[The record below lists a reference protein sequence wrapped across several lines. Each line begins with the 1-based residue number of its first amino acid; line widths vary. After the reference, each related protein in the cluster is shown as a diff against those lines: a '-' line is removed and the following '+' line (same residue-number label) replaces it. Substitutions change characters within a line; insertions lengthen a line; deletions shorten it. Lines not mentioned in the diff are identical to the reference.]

1 VAVYWLVGLGVLY
14 LVWPYLWNDP
24 IRHLLDSVVVMV
36 RFPFTGRVLYQG
48 QVYGVTEI
56 PWHYLFAS
64 LLYQLTLPALV
75 LGFAG
80 TVLAVVARRRVETAV
95 HLLWLL
101 LPLGTALLLGAQVY
115 DAFRQMLFILPPFF
129 VLGALTWERV
139 FRKVGGAG
147 WRALIVAVA
156 LLPGLVAIVRLHPY
170 EAIYHNE
177 LVGGVRGAFRR
188 FELDGWCLS
197 YREAIETINA
207 VAPQGARVGVPTEA
221 FTVQPFARED
231 LRVQPL
237 RTDADWPSGQAG
249 YLLTCTRSN
258 ADLKRFPDAE
268 ILWVVERDGAWL
280 TVVKRLP

>member
-1 VAVYWLVGLGVLY
+1 
-14 LVWPYLWNDP
+14 
-24 IRHLLDSVVVMV
+24 
-36 RFPFTGRVLYQG
+36 
-48 QVYGVTEI
+48 
-56 PWHYLFAS
+56 
-64 LLYQLTLPALV
+64 
-75 LGFAG
+75 
-80 TVLAVVARRRVETAV
+80 
-95 HLLWLL
+95 
-101 LPLGTALLLGAQVY
+101 
-115 DAFRQMLFILPPFF
+115 
-129 VLGALTWERV
+129 
-139 FRKVGGAG
+139 
-147 WRALIVAVA
+147 
-156 LLPGLVAIVRLHPY
+156 VAIVRLHPY
-170 EAIYHNE
+170 EAIYYNE